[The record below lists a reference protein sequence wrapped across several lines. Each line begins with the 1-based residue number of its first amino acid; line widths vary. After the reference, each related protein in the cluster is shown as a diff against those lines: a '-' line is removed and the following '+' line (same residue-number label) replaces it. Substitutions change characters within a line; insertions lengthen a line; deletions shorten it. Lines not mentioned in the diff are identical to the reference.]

1 MRVIATFVI
10 LVVSGFVL
18 PASAQD
24 GAKVARGA
32 VQAGKELEG
41 HIAKIAAAKG
51 RFDLSAAPAAPLFSK
66 VFDTRTLRSLSPS
79 AGADLPW
86 LSEWLGASGNVYMAI
101 INFGTDPKSETYLQ
115 GVQANVERYEDEI
128 TSAIDFMLRLFP
140 RVSNSAAAYAKS
152 LTEAERNQPK
162 RQKGLENIRDG
173 YMKSVSGAIAFAG
186 GDLKPANART
196 VSLVLRETVPD
207 WGQVASPEQRTE
219 LSDLLSQAQEAVKD
233 PDAHADLAAAAQALS
248 AIK

>member
-1 MRVIATFVI
+1 MRVIAAFVI
-10 LVVSGFVL
+10 LVVAGFVL

-24 GAKVARGA
+24 GAKASRGA

-41 HIAKIAAAKG
+41 FIARSAAAKS
-51 RFDLSAAPAAPLFSK
+51 RFDLSAEPAAPLFSK
-66 VFDTRTLRSLSPS
+66 VFDTRTLRSLPPS

-86 LSEWLGASGNVYMAI
+86 LSDWLGVSGNVYMAI
-101 INFGTDPKSETYLQ
+101 INFGADPKSEAYLQ

-140 RVSNSAAAYAKS
+140 RVANSATDYAKS

-162 RQKGLENIRDG
+162 RQKGLENIRGG

-186 GDLKPANART
+186 GDLKPTNART
-196 VSLVLRETVPD
+196 VSLALRETVSD
-207 WGQVASPEQRTE
+207 WGQVASSEQRTE
-219 LSDLLSQAQEAVKD
+219 LSELLSQAQEAVKD
-233 PDAHADLAAAAQALS
+233 PDAQANLAATAQALS